1 MKKELLDEMFQDM
14 SKCDL
19 CLDIKNKSGKDCSL
33 INIYKDDFYKEIP
46 SIWTDWFKHVDS
58 KIMIIG
64 QDWGPYVEM
73 KKFRDMYKVDETD
86 SSWERII
93 EEEISLTKKILTKY
107 LVESGKCFGLD
118 IDDNIIKNIYITNAI
133 MCARSGNNYRSDNI
147 KLKECSLNCSKYLK
161 RQIDIVKP
169 KIILTLG
176 FYPLLSLSKIYNF
189 KIDKTLSSS
198 IDNYGFFEIQD
209 IVIIPLYHPA
219 AQIRKD
225 KQIEQYNKIWKYYM
239 EV

>member
-1 MKKELLDEMFQDM
+1 MKKELLAEMFQDM
-14 SKCDL
+14 SKCNL
-19 CLDIKNKSGKDCSL
+19 CLDIKNKNGKDCSL

-73 KKFRDMYKVDETD
+73 KKFRNMYIVDETD
-86 SSWERII
+86 SNWERII
-93 EEEISLTKKILTKY
+93 EEEKSLTKKMLTKY
-107 LVESGKCFGLD
+107 LVESGKYSGLD

-176 FYPLLSLSKIYNF
+176 FYPLLSLAKIYGF
-189 KIDKTLSSS
+189 EIDKTLSENINNFGS
-198 IDNYGFFEIQD
+198 FTVQD
-209 IVIIPLYHPA
+209 MVIVPLYHPA
-219 AQIRKD
+219 AQISKD
-225 KQIEQYNKIWKYYM
+225 KQMKQYDKIWKYYK